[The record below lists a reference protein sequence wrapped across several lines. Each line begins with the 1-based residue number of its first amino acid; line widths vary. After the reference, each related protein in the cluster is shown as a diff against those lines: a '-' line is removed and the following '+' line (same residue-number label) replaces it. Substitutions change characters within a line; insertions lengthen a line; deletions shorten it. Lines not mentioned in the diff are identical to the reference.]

1 MAQHTIPERKD
12 VPVEDTWNLELLYK
26 TEKQWEDDIER
37 IRKESSKSESF
48 RGTIGKSKE
57 NLLSAVRYITEV
69 EKIAERVGQYAFLRH
84 AADGSD
90 NTNQRLKSIV
100 TTVLT
105 QFSASVSFIE
115 PEILAIDTD
124 TIESWL
130 KGSEFDD
137 YRIMLSKMLRAKD
150 HVLSSEMEHLMALQ
164 SEVGSKAQETFSA
177 LTNVDF
183 DFKTVKTADGEIPL
197 SQSTF
202 GLLMQNRDQNVRKEA
217 YDKFYTVFESHK
229 HTLAS
234 LYETSVKQDIF
245 RAKIR
250 KYDDARSMFLFP
262 DNVPATVYDSLI
274 TSVNEALPS
283 LHRYYEV
290 RREQLGLD
298 TLNHYDVYA
307 PMIDSVKVSHTY
319 EDAVDLIEKALAPLG
334 EEYVGVLKKGLTEDR
349 WVDRYENKG
358 KRSGAFSSGIYSGVP
373 YIMMNYHEDVLRDV
387 FTLAH
392 EGGHSMHSYYSARNN
407 PFPSYDYTIFEAEV
421 ASTFNEQLLARYL
434 LDNSDDREMKRFILS
449 KQLEDTVAT
458 LFRQTMFA
466 EYEHR
471 IHTLGEQGEPLTIEL
486 MRSEYRK
493 LLDRY
498 FGPDVALTQMSDL
511 EGLRIPHF
519 YRAYYVYKY
528 ATGISA
534 AIALSQ
540 KVLNGAQKER
550 EDYLRFLSSGGSKYP
565 IDSLK
570 DAGVDM
576 SSPEPVREAL
586 KTFDSLLDAFTSLS

>member
-12 VPVEDTWNLELLYK
+12 VNIEDTWNLSFLY
-26 TEKQWEDDIER
+26 ENEQQWSKDIEK
-37 IRKESSKSESF
+37 IQKESEKAISF
-48 RGTIGKSKE
+48 KGKIGTSKE
-57 NLLSAVRYITEV
+57 NLLSVLDYMNEV
-69 EKIAERVGQYAFLRH
+69 EKLAERVGQYAFLRH

-105 QFSASVSFIE
+105 QFSANVSFIE
-115 PEILAIDTD
+115 PEILSIDGT
-124 TIESWL
+124 TIDQWISG
-130 KGSEFDD
+130 KEFDD
-137 YRIMLSKMLRAKD
+137 YRIMLTKMLRAKD
-150 HVLSSEMEHLMALQ
+150 HVLSSEMEQLMALQ
-164 SEVGSKAQETFSA
+164 SEIGSKAQETFSS

-183 DFKTVKTADGEIPL
+183 DFGSVKTAEGEIPL

-202 GLLMQNRDQNVRKEA
+202 GLLMQNSDQKVRKEA
-217 YDKFYTVFESHK
+217 YEKFYTVFESHK

-234 LYETSVKQDIF
+234 LYDTSVKQDIF
-245 RAKIR
+245 RSKVR
-250 KYDDARSMFLFP
+250 KYEDVRSMFLFP
-262 DNVPATVYDSLI
+262 DNVPSTVYDSLVS
-274 TSVNEALPS
+274 SVKEALPS
-283 LHRYYEV
+283 LHRYYKIRQKE
-290 RREQLGLD
+290 LGLK
-298 TLNHYDVYA
+298 TLKHYDVYA
-307 PMIDSVKVSHTY
+307 PMVDSVKVSHTY
-319 EDAVDLIEKALAPLG
+319 EEAVDVIEKALAPLG
-334 EEYVGVLKKGLTEDR
+334 TEYTKTLKKGLSEDR

-358 KRSGAFSSGIYSGVP
+358 KRSGAFSSGIYSGPP

-421 ASTFNEQLLARYL
+421 ASTFNEQLLAHYL
-434 LDNSDDREMKRFILS
+434 LNNSDDKEMKRFILS

-466 EYEHR
+466 EYEHK
-471 IHTLGEQGEPLTIEL
+471 IHVLGEQGEPLTIDL
-486 MRSEYRK
+486 LRSEYRT
-493 LLDRY
+493 LLEQY
-498 FGPDVALTQMSDL
+498 FGPDVELFEKSDL

-540 KVLNGAQKER
+540 KVLNGGEKER
-550 EDYLRFLSSGGSKYP
+550 KDYLNFLSSGGSKYP

-570 DAGVDM
+570 LAGVDM
-576 SSPEPVREAL
+576 SSPQPVREAIQ
-586 KTFDSLLDAFTSLS
+586 TFETLLDEFEALS